1 VISAPV
7 DTITI
12 NLNNPWS
19 VSNDFLDL
27 KPVTLSGLVYADKNG
42 NGKQDPGEPGL
53 PGVTVNVTDTTA
65 GGKPVAVTTDS
76 LGYWRVQSAARHTFQ
91 IAVVPPAGAA
101 ASGTASYTINT
112 VEGTDFGGYYLGL
125 TGVKAPAGTGVS
137 GVVFSDLNGNGVHDP
152 GEPGLSDYTVEM
164 TGVYGRRPATSGA
177 ATNPGEFRFDSA
189 ANCDFLRALLP
200 RNATG
205 TTPSTPPTQ
214 LVPAEDLGTLPAGVT
229 GPVDVKVG
237 VLQGNPFLSDVAV
250 LTGDHIIL
258 RLPKADGTFT
268 QLSLD

>member
-76 LGYWRVQSAARHTFQ
+76 LGYWRLQSDDRHTFQ
-91 IAVVPPAGAA
+91 IAVVPPAGPAG
-101 ASGTASYTINT
+101 SGTASYTLKT
-112 VEGTDFGGYYLGL
+112 TESTDFGGYYLGL
-125 TGVKAPAGTGVS
+125 TGVPAPQGTGVS
-137 GVVFSDLNGNGVHDP
+137 GVVFSDLNSNGVHDP

-164 TGVYGRRPATSGA
+164 TGVYGQQQTTSGS
-177 ATNPGEFRFDSA
+177 ATNPGEFHFDSA
-189 ANCDFLRALLP
+189 ANFDFLR
-200 RNATG
+200 
-205 TTPSTPPTQ
+205 
-214 LVPAEDLGTLPAGVT
+214 TL
-229 GPVDVKVG
+229 
-237 VLQGNPFLSDVAV
+237 
-250 LTGDHIIL
+250 
-258 RLPKADGTFT
+258 
-268 QLSLD
+268 